1 VNVTLVSYFRNAIP
15 YLPRFFAQTEAL
27 AAALADRGDH
37 LSLVLG
43 EGDSIDQTRPCLVQ
57 WQARVHPTLPTAL
70 LDVSHGGPP
79 FGSVVN
85 PLRFRQLAYVVNL
98 LLDVLPDEAERV
110 IYVESDLIWDT
121 DTMLQLLGATAYDG
135 CDIACPM
142 IFASDNPVRMYDI
155 WAYAAH
161 GQNFAPWPPYHP
173 VLTGNRPG
181 SPVLL
186 QTAGSCLVMTA
197 DVARRYRLTSDEA
210 IRGFTRQA
218 TTDGRTLYLYPTLV
232 VRHP

>member
-43 EGDSIDQTRPCLVQ
+43 EGDSIDQTRSCLVQ

-98 LLDVLPDEAERV
+98 LLDALPAEAERV
-110 IYVESDLIWDT
+110 IYVESDLIWDA
-121 DTMLQLLGATAYDG
+121 DTMLSLLNATTFGNA
-135 CDIACPM
+135 DIACPM
-142 IFASDNPVRMYDI
+142 ILASDDPVRFYDL
-155 WAYAAH
+155 WAYVAQDQH
-161 GQNFAPWPPYHP
+161 FAPWPPYHP
-173 VLTGNRPG
+173 VLTGKG
-181 SPVLL
+181 GGGPVPL
-186 QTAGSCLVMTA
+186 QMAGSCLVMKA
-197 DVARRYRLTSDEA
+197 DVARHHRLTSDEA

>member
-1 VNVTLVSYFRNAIP
+1 VNVTLVSFFRNATG
-15 YLPRFFAQTEAL
+15 YLPRFIEQTEAL
-27 AAALADRGDH
+27 AVALAERGDR

-43 EGDSIDQTRPCLVQ
+43 EGDSIDQTRQHLTQ
-57 WQARVHPTLPTAL
+57 WYPTQALM
-70 LDVSHGGPP
+70 DVSHGGPP

-85 PLRFRQLAYVVNL
+85 PLRFRQLAYVVNV
-98 LLDVLPDEAERV
+98 LLDALPAEAERV

-121 DTMLQLLGATAYDG
+121 GTMLELHGATAYDG

-142 IFASDNPVRMYDI
+142 IFASDDPVRMYDI
-155 WAYAAH
+155 WAYATH
-161 GQNFAPWPPYHP
+161 GQNFQPWPPYHP
-173 VLTGNRPG
+173 ALTGNTG

-186 QTAGSCLVMTA
+186 QTAGSCLVMKA